1 MPRKNSRI
9 LCPACNH
16 LGGHKIVGGTLQKRI
31 ARNAVQ
37 IPKGKEI
44 TSVSKAWLYAGQVC
58 LRLHDLM
65 LKFPPSKDD
74 DHKISKESYKLFS
87 NFNLLNEEEYR
98 LFESRHSSGIDKSRT
113 NAKMRGRAKNQKSE
127 PTRKSEPKE
136 KEEVVNRLP
145 VQDEVPVH
153 IRLPDD
159 SGRVTKSS
167 ISLLYDAIICHVLSE
182 LTREIPSNEEISKR
196 WMKGIYSFFNLL
208 NTDTRYRYPQ
218 YYWITKILPDIE
230 AQGFHAAA
238 KRNAIT
244 TGLCK
249 HCDSSDK
256 RVEMQFIGDSMNMLC
271 PECGGTED
279 IKWPL
284 TTKHLKN
291 MYNKMKQKANDFSES
306 YRDLESFLD
315 DYGNLIN
322 EDHSLKEDF
331 RRRFKRYE
339 NEADRGSFGKYQN
352 YFIGHS
358 VRTGNKVIQKKW
370 CPLTMH
376 GLAHVRINDQRYM
389 VYKAL
394 ICKLAEANKEGDEK
408 RANKMALSASKMLK
422 KMEWSPRF
430 IEDKI
435 REDLKEAFI
444 LWILQSGTK
453 ARHDTILDQLN

>member
-1 MPRKNSRI
+1 MPKKNSGI
-9 LCPACNH
+9 LCPACNP
-16 LGGHKIVGGTLQKRI
+16 LGGHTIVGGTLQKRI
-31 ARNAVQ
+31 VRNAIQ
-37 IPKGKEI
+37 IPKEKEI
-44 TSVSKAWLYAGQVC
+44 TNVSKAWLYAGQVC

-65 LKFPPSKDD
+65 LKFPPSEND
-74 DHKISKESYKLFS
+74 DHKISKESHKLFS
-87 NFNLLNEEEYR
+87 NFNLLNEEEHR
-98 LFESRHSSGIDKSRT
+98 LFESRHSSGIDRSRR
-113 NAKMRGRAKNQKSE
+113 NVKRKIRAKKHKSE
-127 PTRKSEPKE
+127 PRTKSEP
-136 KEEVVNRLP
+136 EEVEQVINRLP
-145 VQDEVPVH
+145 VQDEEPVH

-159 SGRVTKSS
+159 SGRVSKSS
-167 ISLLYDAIICHVLSE
+167 ISLLYNAIVCHVLSE
-182 LTREIPSNEEISKR
+182 LTREIPLQEEISKR

-218 YYWITKILPDIE
+218 FYWITKILPDIE
-230 AQGFHAAA
+230 AHGFHAAA
-238 KRNAIT
+238 KRNAVT

-249 HCDSSDK
+249 YCESIDK

-306 YRDLESFLD
+306 YIDLESFLD

-331 RRRFKRYE
+331 MRRFKRYE
-339 NEADRGSFGKYQN
+339 NEAERGSFGKYQN

-376 GLAHVRINDQRYM
+376 GLAHVRINDQRYI

-408 RANKMALSASKMLK
+408 QAEEMAVSAGNLLK
-422 KMEWSPRF
+422 EMGWSD
-430 IEDKI
+430 EYVDDKI
-435 REDLKEAFI
+435 EEDLKENLI
-444 LWILQSGTK
+444 LFMMLSGAKTG
-453 ARHDTILDQLN
+453 HDVLLSQLN